1 MARFSW
7 LDDLIAGLGRQ
18 SMPRPRSDF
27 YVDPQGVARTQTQDF
42 LQQIASIRQAEDMAR
57 GSTLAMRARN
67 AERGFLDELG
77 DADLPAAREF
87 TPRDVARLRTD
98 EARRDARFGPFRPDD
113 LNANAWDW
121 RRTVER
127 NLDEARAAQIASDQA
142 RNQFIGT
149 TAGSAGL
156 ATALGTATA
165 ASIIAARERA
175 AKEQEAAN
183 AFLQQRADR
192 NYGWDDAA
200 EAKAKARRE
209 LPMIDRDPLAAMV
222 PEMPMKFDLPEAP
235 NMSQSD
241 TAELQND
248 YDILPGDPITAR
260 RRPLPPVRMR

>member
-1 MARFSW
+1 MATFSYV
-7 LDDLIAGLGRQ
+7 DNLIRRLGTSSPRVRAHLQQLADAGRQ
-18 SMPRPRSDF
+18 SD
-27 YVDPQGVARTQTQDF
+27 A
-42 LQQIASIRQAEDMAR
+42 AADMVR

-77 DADLPAAREF
+77 DADLPAAQEF

-98 EARRDARFGPFRPDD
+98 EARRDARMGPFRPDD

-127 NLDEARAAQIASDQA
+127 NLAEARAAQVASDQA

-183 AFLQQRADR
+183 AFLQEQADR

-200 EAKAKARRE
+200 EAKERAIRE
-209 LPMIDRDPLAAMV
+209 LPMMDMDPLRDMV
-222 PEMPMKFDLPEAP
+222 PEMPMQFDLPKAP
-235 NMSQSD
+235 NQSQSD
-241 TAELQND
+241 TAALKYD
-248 YDILPGDPITAR
+248 YDIPPGDPITVR
-260 RRPLPPVRMR
+260 YRPLPPIRAR